1 MQITINPTTANLK
14 FGGKQKFTASD
25 PGVFSIQ
32 TEIGSTIDKD
42 GNYTAG
48 QPQLVDAGGQRVN
61 AAGQPVN
68 TAGQPVNAAGQPV
81 DAAGQP
87 IAGRVNASGQQVDA
101 AGQIIAGQ
109 PVPAGQRVNA
119 AGQPV
124 NDAGQVIPAS
134 QPVKPG
140 DPNYNPNQNPNRNP
154 NRNPN
159 NPNDP
164 NRTMTSASDT
174 VTVTSSKE
182 GGITKAS
189 ATVNVSK

>member
-1 MQITINPTTANLK
+1 MLQPETIGITCKRQWRRLAQGEERFYRRTAVKIVVQFLYHSSERANQPRGDKMQITISPTTANVK
-14 FGGKQKFTASD
+14 FGGKQKFTASE

-81 DAAGQP
+81 DASGQP

-134 QPVKPG
+134 QPV
-140 DPNYNPNQNPNRNP
+140 
-154 NRNPN
+154 
-159 NPNDP
+159 
-164 NRTMTSASDT
+164 
-174 VTVTSSKE
+174 
-182 GGITKAS
+182 
-189 ATVNVSK
+189 